1 MEEASQ
7 AILQNASDFSGGKF
21 DCKTFLG
28 SVVSSLV
35 RHIDHIPQELLSPL
49 LSAKS
54 TTKPSRSR
62 RDESLEYIR
71 KTTKDDIVCSNYV
84 EQQIHRLQEQP
95 SAFLDGF
102 IEHSPRHG
110 GANVLSIL
118 YDKNR
123 EAESDYAVTRSFST
137 TALYLL
143 AKDLMRYLGYKNL
156 AGGALD
162 GLVDMIFRGQSG
174 SDDRETVKENVKKYY
189 DAGSRWYAYSQ
200 ALGGYGCFFFLPR
213 LPITVYEV
221 FLNKGDNFIFAIG
234 HFTILGLPDKVKD
247 GNANEVGNNIISYIK
262 SRFDSFKPNITL
274 INPHAPRLG
283 KKRHTK
289 PSRKSH
295 GRAEKKQRRN
305 THEPSQNPVDAESS
319 DAHLATHGQAGVRA
333 TQNTPQLSNAH
344 LSSGRADGVQI
355 LILPSSASANELRH
369 RNHSISSQM
378 QTSEDI
384 AMRECNAKS
393 TNQSAPCNVHA
404 ERDFRLQADETPT
417 EIQPGDKQQDHPST
431 ENSMRETRIQDAQ
444 YQYTGNCETQPSSI
458 RPTLEC
464 LQEYTSYQ
472 QANELNLSPQSFN
485 MESEHVDRN
494 SDQVNIGTSSRTTT
508 QLGQHGIDGLSA
520 SAGSSHQIIQDGPY
534 QPVAEDQP
542 EEAQSERTECMVEHP
557 VEHFCI
563 RRCGVNE
570 HLYHAY
576 VEQQAN
582 SLDVPLQPAES
593 RPEQPNQTNDANLFS
608 HTAVNGLS
616 PMQILCD
623 GSRYTFNDLP
633 NPLPNL
639 SDYDWQNLPNPL
651 VASASSESIR
661 PNRSRLPGPFNIGS
675 PNTVNSMTF
684 NWHDLPNPLD
694 VDVLTIP
701 EYTWNNL
708 PNPLSHYQ
716 HSNW

>member
-189 DAGSRWYAYSQ
+189 DAGSRCSTSAFYRVA
-200 ALGGYGCFFFLPR
+200 ADNLR
-213 LPITVYEV
+213 YEV

-344 LSSGRADGVQI
+344 LSSGRADVM
-355 LILPSSASANELRH
+355 L
-369 RNHSISSQM
+369 M
-378 QTSEDI
+378 
-384 AMRECNAKS
+384 K
-393 TNQSAPCNVHA
+393 
-404 ERDFRLQADETPT
+404 
-417 EIQPGDKQQDHPST
+417 
-431 ENSMRETRIQDAQ
+431 
-444 YQYTGNCETQPSSI
+444 
-458 RPTLEC
+458 
-464 LQEYTSYQ
+464 
-472 QANELNLSPQSFN
+472 
-485 MESEHVDRN
+485 
-494 SDQVNIGTSSRTTT
+494 
-508 QLGQHGIDGLSA
+508 
-520 SAGSSHQIIQDGPY
+520 
-534 QPVAEDQP
+534 
-542 EEAQSERTECMVEHP
+542 
-557 VEHFCI
+557 
-563 RRCGVNE
+563 
-570 HLYHAY
+570 
-576 VEQQAN
+576 
-582 SLDVPLQPAES
+582 
-593 RPEQPNQTNDANLFS
+593 
-608 HTAVNGLS
+608 
-616 PMQILCD
+616 
-623 GSRYTFNDLP
+623 
-633 NPLPNL
+633 
-639 SDYDWQNLPNPL
+639 
-651 VASASSESIR
+651 
-661 PNRSRLPGPFNIGS
+661 RLPKI
-675 PNTVNSMTF
+675 T
-684 NWHDLPNPLD
+684 LPC
-694 VDVLTIP
+694 T
-701 EYTWNNL
+701 
-708 PNPLSHYQ
+708 HYGRIVY
-716 HSNW
+716 